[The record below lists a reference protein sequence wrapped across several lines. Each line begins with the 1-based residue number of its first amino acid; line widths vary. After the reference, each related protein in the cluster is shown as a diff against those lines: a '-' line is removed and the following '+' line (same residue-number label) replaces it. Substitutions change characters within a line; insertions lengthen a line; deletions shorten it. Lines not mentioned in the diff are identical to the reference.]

1 MAQDL
6 REHKDAKLA
15 QAIEAGEESYG
26 DDDDDDDSS
35 VEDGASETE
44 EEDVAGEGDEG
55 QLLPK
60 KSPSL
65 ASR

>member
-26 DDDDDDDSS
+26 DDDDSS

-44 EEDVAGEGDEG
+44 EEDAAGEGDEG